1 MEFFAPSSFFCRKI
15 VWRPEREHPDNKK
28 TALEIG
34 AVFEFIA
41 LEAD

>member
-1 MEFFAPSSFFCRKI
+1 MEFFAPSSFFAEKLCG
-15 VWRPEREHPDNKK
+15 VLNGNTLTKK